1 MQQNIDRNR
10 IVIKDAGIFYEEDY
24 QELKNAVM
32 RANLNGWD
40 LEILAI
46 DGGKGSHYC
55 TAQIEIQ
62 GDNGLKTFL
71 DFPTMVNDENLELLR
86 KAEPQNIR
94 FISICSDLQ
103 DEKERLCEK
112 YGDRETPVKDV
123 LRNIILFKYII
134 DNISFS
140 CESNIKFSAATQIPD
155 LERFISGMD
164 SVYDL
169 GQLVERLI
177 NLK

>member
-1 MQQNIDRNR
+1 MQTIDRNR
-10 IVIKDAGIFYEEDY
+10 IIIKDAGIFYEEDY
-24 QELKNAVM
+24 QELKNAIM
-32 RANLNGWD
+32 RANINGWD

-46 DGGKGSHYC
+46 DGGKDRDSYC

-62 GDNGLKTFL
+62 GDNGNKVFL

-103 DEKERLCEK
+103 DEKERLCEE
-112 YGDRETPVKDV
+112 YGDRETPVKDI

-140 CESNIKFSAATQIPD
+140 CESDLKFSVATKIPD

-169 GQLVERLI
+169 GQLVERLL

>member
-1 MQQNIDRNR
+1 MQPINRNR
-10 IVIKDAGIFYEEDY
+10 IVIKDTGIFYEEDY
-24 QELKNAVM
+24 QELRNAIM

-40 LEILAI
+40 LDILAI
-46 DGGKGSHYC
+46 DGGKDNHC

-62 GDNGLKTFL
+62 GDNGHNVFL

-94 FISICSDLQ
+94 FISLCSDLQ
-103 DEKERLCEK
+103 SEKEELCEK

-140 CESNIKFSAATQIPD
+140 CESNIKFSVATKIPD
-155 LERFISGMD
+155 LDRFIRGMD
-164 SVYDL
+164 SVYYL
-169 GQLVERLI
+169 GQLVERLLD
-177 NLK
+177 LK